1 MKKRAGKGPF
11 PAHFFASFLVQ
22 NGRGCDII
30 AEIDAR
36 PGRAHRKE
44 RTPMSKPVTFAICGC
59 GARGLEAYAPYQ
71 LTHPEEMK
79 VVAGADVRPQRLEL
93 LQ

>member
-1 MKKRAGKGPF
+1 
-11 PAHFFASFLVQ
+11 
-22 NGRGCDII
+22 
-30 AEIDAR
+30 
-36 PGRAHRKE
+36 
-44 RTPMSKPVTFAICGC
+44 MSQPVTFAICGC

-93 LQ
+93 LQTRFGVPRSMCFSSDEELLAQPRLADVMIVSTQEDRKSVV